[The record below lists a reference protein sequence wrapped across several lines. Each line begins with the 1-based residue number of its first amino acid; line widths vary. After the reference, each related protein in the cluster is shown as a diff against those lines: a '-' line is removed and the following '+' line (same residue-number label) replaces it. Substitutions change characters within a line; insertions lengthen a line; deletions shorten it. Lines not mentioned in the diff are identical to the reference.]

1 MLNSNVSQVGERE
14 YLCQSS
20 INETVTI
27 RKRMEM
33 VLIIITAR
41 ESSFDRLLGLS
52 KVVSGVSVSTDRRQN
67 MSATLL
73 IEVGYFFP
81 KRRSN

>member
-1 MLNSNVSQVGERE
+1 MPKLHKWDSYNKKENG
-14 YLCQSS
+14 
-20 INETVTI
+20 NGTDNNN
-27 RKRMEM
+27 
-33 VLIIITAR
+33 ITAW
-41 ESSFDRLLGLS
+41 ESSFDRPLGLS
-52 KVVSGVSVSTDRRQN
+52 KVVSGVSGSTERQQN

>member
-33 VLIIITAR
+33 VLIIITAT

-52 KVVSGVSVSTDRRQN
+52 KVVSGVSVSTDRQQN